1 MSHTINIS
9 TKKKEEIVDITS
21 KVEELV
27 KKSGVKEGLCTV
39 FARHAT
45 AAISINENWDPALR
59 DDLLSLL
66 RKLIPEGVWKHD
78 KIDDNGAA
86 HLKSI
91 LLGPSETIPIKDGKL
106 LLGRWQGIALTEFDG
121 PKQREIVVQIV
132 EAK

>member
-1 MSHTINIS
+1 MSYTINIS

-21 KVEELV
+21 QVEELV
-27 KKSGVKEGLCTV
+27 KKSRVKEGLCNV

-59 DDLLSLL
+59 EDLLSLL
-66 RKLIPEGVWKHD
+66 RKLIPEGIWKHD

-91 LLGPSETIPIKDGKL
+91 LLGPSEIIPIKDGKL

-121 PKQREIVVQIV
+121 PKQREIIVQIV